1 MPVGKT
7 KKGIEAVGSIILIS
21 YRDNYL
27 MGRETSFVTDDKT
40 IVAHYK
46 TNSGETI
53 YEGFLSPGSIENFDD
68 LKDAKKK
75 FTNTC
80 IDLEDKIP
88 DISRVTFAD
97 IRDSRSNPGFIAAN
111 PRYVVA
117 ERRDLLGFPKGSYE
131 NKDKNLENTII
142 RECGEETGL
151 IIDMAKLIDS
161 GILAPTG
168 KKTYYAVYHYKLTK
182 PEYETALMI
191 IEEKNK
197 SRENELHDIQFTK
210 IAKGDPKNF
219 FINCISK
226 EAYSRTLVKRKN
238 RTRNLSGN

>member
-1 MPVGKT
+1 MPIGKT
-7 KKGIEAVGSIILIS
+7 RKNVEALGSIILIS

-46 TNSGETI
+46 TNSGENI
-53 YEGFLSPGSIENFDD
+53 FEGFLIPGTIENEED
-68 LKDAKKK
+68 LKAAKNK

-80 IDLEDKIP
+80 IDLENKIP

-97 IRDSRSNPGFIAAN
+97 VRNSRSNPGFIAAN

-117 ERRDLLGFPKGSYE
+117 DRRDLLGFPKGSYE
-131 NKDKNLENTII
+131 NKDKTLENTII
-142 RECGEETGL
+142 RECNEETGVF
-151 IIDMAKLIDS
+151 INPIKLLDT

-168 KKTYYAVYHYKLTK
+168 KKTNYAVYHYKLTK
-182 PEYETALMI
+182 SEYEKIIMI

-210 IAKGDPKNF
+210 ISNGDPKNF

-226 EAYSRTLVKRKN
+226 EAYSRTVKRKN
-238 RTRNLSGN
+238 RTVNLSDN

>member
-7 KKGIEAVGSIILIS
+7 QKGIEAVGAIILIS
-21 YRDNYL
+21 YRDNYV

-40 IVAHYK
+40 VVAHYR
-46 TNSGETI
+46 TNSGENI
-53 YEGFLSPGSIENFDD
+53 YEGFLIPGSIENVED
-68 LKDAKKK
+68 LKDAKNK

-117 ERRDLLGFPKGSYE
+117 DRRDLLGFPKGSYE

-142 RECGEETGL
+142 RECAEETGL
-151 IIDMAKLIDS
+151 IINPVKLINT

-168 KKTYYAVYHYKLTK
+168 KKTNYAVYHYKLTK
-182 PEYETALMI
+182 PEYEKAVTL

-197 SRENELHDIQFTK
+197 GRENELHDIQFTK
-210 IAKGDPKNF
+210 ISKGDPKNF

-226 EAYSRTLVKRKN
+226 EAYSRTLTKRKS
-238 RTRNLSGN
+238 RTRNVSDN

>member
-1 MPVGKT
+1 MPIGKT
-7 KKGIEAVGSIILIS
+7 RKNVEALGSIILIS

-46 TNSGETI
+46 TNSGENI
-53 YEGFLSPGSIENFDD
+53 FEGFLIPGTIENEED
-68 LKDAKKK
+68 LKAAKNK

-80 IDLEDKIP
+80 IDLENKIP

-97 IRDSRSNPGFIAAN
+97 VRNSRSNPGFIAAN

-117 ERRDLLGFPKGSYE
+117 DRRDLLGFPKGSYE
-131 NKDKNLENTII
+131 NKDKTLENTII
-142 RECGEETGL
+142 RECTEETGVF
-151 IIDMAKLIDS
+151 INPIKLIDT

-168 KKTYYAVYHYKLTK
+168 KKTNYAVYHYKLTK
-182 PEYETALMI
+182 SEYEKIIMI

-210 IAKGDPKNF
+210 ISNGDPKNF

-226 EAYSRTLVKRKN
+226 EAYSRTVKRKN
-238 RTRNLSGN
+238 RTVNLSDN